1 MDTKKLI
8 EARARAWDAATALLD
23 SAEAEGRS
31 TDAEVEAAWQK
42 AMADVDTIDA
52 RIKQF
57 SDAEARSA
65 LIESSRRE
73 LGVSAG
79 VEHAEGNASQ
89 KLETQLRSFLKG
101 ESRELVIPQERRDL
115 TKGTT
120 TAGGHTVPTGF
131 YNQLLAHLI
140 EVSGLLM
147 AGPTILTTT
156 SGETID
162 IPITTSHGSGA
173 LTAEAA
179 AISESDPAFSKRSLG
194 AYKYATAVQISR
206 ELVDDTAVDLLGYI
220 AMQAGRAV
228 GNALGTDLAVGNAS
242 SKPSGIA
249 QTSTAGVTGA
259 TSVSGAFTADNLI
272 DLFYSVIAPYRNS
285 PSCAWLMRDAT
296 MGSVRKLKDTTDQY
310 LFQPSLVLGTP
321 DTLLGKPVFTD
332 PNIAAAA
339 TSAKSVLFG
348 DISQYFVRL
357 AGGVRFERSDEYA
370 FLNDLVTFKC
380 VVRGD
385 GILADQTG
393 AVKHFVGG
401 AS

>member
-1 MDTKKLI
+1 MDTNKLI
-8 EARARAWDAATALLD
+8 EARARAWEAAKSILD
-23 SAEAEGRS
+23 TAEAEDRTADG
-31 TDAEVEAAWQK
+31 EVEQAWQK
-42 AMADVDTIDA
+42 AMQDVDTIDA
-52 RIKQF
+52 RLKAF
-57 SDAEARSA
+57 VDAETRNQD
-65 LIESSRRE
+65 IEKARRE
-73 LGVSAG
+73 LGITAPT
-79 VEHAEGNASQ
+79 ENRTNTTED
-89 KLETQLRSFLKG
+89 ELRSFLRG
-101 ESRELVIPQERRDL
+101 ERRDVVVPPERRDL
-115 TKGTT
+115 TKGTA
-120 TAGGHTVPTGF
+120 TAGGNTVPTSF
-131 YNQLLAHLI
+131 YNQLVAHLI
-140 EVSGLLM
+140 EVSGIMM
-147 AGPTILTTT
+147 AGPTVLTTT
-156 SGETID
+156 GGESIEV
-162 IPITTSHGSGA
+162 PVTTAHGSGA

-179 AISESDPAFSKRSLG
+179 AISESDPAFVKRTLG

-242 SKPSGIA
+242 SKPSGIT

-259 TSVSGAFTADNLI
+259 TSVAGVFTADNLI

-285 PSCAWLMRDAT
+285 PSCAWLMRDAS
-296 MGSVRKLKDTTDQY
+296 MGAVRKLKDTTNQY

-321 DTLLGKPVFTD
+321 DTLLGKPVYTD
-332 PNIAAAA
+332 PNIAATA
-339 TSAKSVLFG
+339 TSAKSVVFG

-401 AS
+401 AT